1 MEEELKEDIKILRK
15 LLNEKFDEEMIHA
28 LDKLGKDVNETYV
41 LTLPEREAIENILNR
56 LEQDEQIINE
66 MAEYIEYVS
75 SDGDKDV
82 MYAEL
87 YNCNQLD
94 RDWTRGKEA
103 EIKDILEYFRKKC
116 E

>member
-1 MEEELKEDIKILRK
+1 MEEDIKILKGFLEECKHELMLTKNCWALEMKEVLPRMYF
-15 LLNEKFDEEMIHA
+15 NENTVQA
-28 LDKLGKDVNETYV
+28 L
-41 LTLPEREAIENILNR
+41 ENILNR
-56 LEQDEQIINE
+56 LEQDERIIEE

-94 RDWTRGKEA
+94 RNWTRGKEA
-103 EIKDILEYFRKKC
+103 EIKDILKYFRKKC

>member
-1 MEEELKEDIKILRK
+1 MEEELKEDIEILR
-15 LLNEKFDEEMIHA
+15 N
-28 LDKLGKDVNETYV
+28 
-41 LTLPEREAIENILNR
+41 TLERYCYKSCQGTIDDTCKECKRLKAIENILNR
-56 LEQDEQIINE
+56 LEQDERIIKE

-103 EIKDILEYFRKKC
+103 EIKDILKYFRKKC

>member
-1 MEEELKEDIKILRK
+1 MNEEEKKAIEYWKHYMSILHWNAQLSSEYYMKIL
-15 LLNEKFDEEMIHA
+15 LDLIEKQ
-28 LDKLGKDVNETYV
+28 N
-41 LTLPEREAIENILNR
+41 NR
-56 LEQDEQIINE
+56 LEQDERIIKE

>member
-1 MEEELKEDIKILRK
+1 MEEDIKEVKNILENK
-15 LLNEKFDEEMIHA
+15 DTKFWIGINGMQ
-28 LDKLGKDVNETYV
+28 
-41 LTLPEREAIENILNR
+41 AIENILNR
-56 LEQDEQIINE
+56 LEQDERVIEE